1 MKKKV
6 VIGILAI
13 IFIGIIISLYLFLNY
28 TPKNMSEAEKEAAI
42 AKILGRK
49 ANLTDDTR
57 TGNTEYK
64 GEYIYFKYPAAADI
78 RKQLLNGEEVP
89 FDGLERLIF
98 KVESTKL
105 TLYMEVINAPVNV
118 ASLDDYPSVKLRQIQ
133 SNIYTK
139 DEVFVGS
146 TKGLTFEKKST
157 SSFEKTVFF
166 MLNGKIYSFSIQ
178 SPDSK
183 EVEKLFDLIISS
195 IKFL

>member
-1 MKKKV
+1 MKKKI
-6 VIGILAI
+6 VIVTLIVISLGL
-13 IFIGIIISLYLFLNY
+13 IISLYIYLNY
-28 TPKNMSEAEKEAAI
+28 SPKEMSEAEKEAAI

-57 TGNTEYK
+57 TGNVEFK
-64 GEYIYFKYPAAADI
+64 GKYIYFKYPAAADI
-78 RKQLLNGEEVP
+78 RKQLLNGQEVP

-139 DEVFVGS
+139 DEVFVS
-146 TKGLTFEKKST
+146 DIKGLTFEKKST

-178 SPDSK
+178 SPDAK

-195 IKFL
+195 VKFL